1 MSGKAVML
9 KNILAVCGLMAL
21 AAGCEQ
27 SASRATTSK
36 ATTSGAKAT
45 ENPANSQSQP
55 TDPDAVPATARDVL
69 ERMVAAYRGAEG
81 YSDAGRLDFR
91 LQIAGEEEARETPP
105 FAASFAR
112 PNKLRMEVYQTV
124 LVCDGDRWRARIDHP
139 GISNDVL
146 DGPAPA
152 KLSLEKI
159 YEDEILFSSL
169 TGGLAGGALQPL
181 LLLGDDPLK
190 QMLDGNPSLELLEP
204 EKIGDRNCLRVAAH
218 REDGDLIFWIDEA
231 EYLLRRLDFP
241 TQGLKQMLTEQTQST
256 IDAVSL
262 RAEFH
267 DARFVPPEEDA
278 FVLDLPAGAELVE
291 RFNPRKVDNPPPPPP
306 SSLLGHQAPDFE
318 FVALD
323 GEKIT
328 RESLQGK
335 TVVIGFWATL
345 PTEGQ
350 SGLPILAQIYEKV
363 KDDENVRFLAVS
375 IDTENVTNDKLED
388 ALTAMKVDVPVAR
401 ATHGDVLA
409 LFDIEGIPNLFLLGT
424 DGVVQD
430 NEPGANPA
438 LVDAIPARIEKLAAG
453 ESLHAE
459 ALARHEQ
466 RLADYRRSLEEGDS
480 IPLAEIAPRS
490 DPAKIKLTKLWT
502 AAVASAAGAG
512 GDDAAGE
519 DTANDDGEDPDD
531 AGNDAASLLHLT
543 EPGNLLVIDQNGSPL
558 ILVNDG
564 WRSVAE
570 IDAQGTVLAKHELAV
585 PDDQIVAFLRTAVD
599 AEDRRL
605 FVGAAG
611 ACQKLYVFD
620 AAWQPKFSYPEE
632 ANADVADVA
641 FADLEA
647 DGQPELYVSFW
658 GVVGV
663 HRVGLDGRRAWGNR
677 EVENALRIAPAALD
691 GQLGIAC
698 VNIASTGSSLTVIS
712 PAGKKLRDVRI
723 EGRNLVRIESAD
735 LDGDGQLEYCGVDAP
750 KPGAQSLVGLDIDG
764 SELWEHPLATG
775 IHEAPIE
782 FVAAAKLLPGGK
794 GHWLAAGPD
803 GALLF
808 IAANGEL
815 LDSFHYGAA
824 LTGLATTEIDGQPV
838 LLVSTRQGVDAWQVG
853 E

>member
-1 MSGKAVML
+1 
-9 KNILAVCGLMAL
+9 
-21 AAGCEQ
+21 
-27 SASRATTSK
+27 
-36 ATTSGAKAT
+36 
-45 ENPANSQSQP
+45 
-55 TDPDAVPATARDVL
+55 
-69 ERMVAAYRGAEG
+69 
-81 YSDAGRLDFR
+81 
-91 LQIAGEEEARETPP
+91 
-105 FAASFAR
+105 
-112 PNKLRMEVYQTV
+112 
-124 LVCDGDRWRARIDHP
+124 
-139 GISNDVL
+139 
-146 DGPAPA
+146 
-152 KLSLEKI
+152 
-159 YEDEILFSSL
+159 
-169 TGGLAGGALQPL
+169 
-181 LLLGDDPLK
+181 
-190 QMLDGNPSLELLEP
+190 
-204 EKIGDRNCLRVAAH
+204 
-218 REDGDLIFWIDEA
+218 
-231 EYLLRRLDFP
+231 
-241 TQGLKQMLTEQTQST
+241 
-256 IDAVSL
+256 
-262 RAEFH
+262 
-267 DARFVPPEEDA
+267 
-278 FVLDLPAGAELVE
+278 
-291 RFNPRKVDNPPPPPP
+291 
-306 SSLLGHQAPDFE
+306 
-318 FVALD
+318 
-323 GEKIT
+323 
-328 RESLQGK
+328 
-335 TVVIGFWATL
+335 
-345 PTEGQ
+345 
-350 SGLPILAQIYEKV
+350 
-363 KDDENVRFLAVS
+363 
-375 IDTENVTNDKLED
+375 
-388 ALTAMKVDVPVAR
+388 
-401 ATHGDVLA
+401 
-409 LFDIEGIPNLFLLGT
+409 
-424 DGVVQD
+424 VVQD
-430 NEPGANPA
+430 NEPGVNPA
-438 LVDAIPARIEKLAAG
+438 LAEELPARLEKLAAG

-466 RLADYRRSLEEGDS
+466 RLADYQRSLEEPLDEQGDPNK
-480 IPLAEIAPRS
+480 IPLAEIAARS

-502 AAVASAAGAG
+502 VAVASAAGADESTAEDAADEVD
-512 GDDAAGE
+512 DDADADGNAG
-519 DTANDDGEDPDD
+519 DGDE
-531 AGNDAASLLHLT
+531 AATSPRLT

-570 IDAQGTVLAKHELAV
+570 IDAQGAVLAKHELAV

-620 AAWQPKFSYPEE
+620 DAWQPQFSYPEE

-647 DGQPELYVSFW
+647 DGEPELYVSFW

-698 VNIASTGSSLTVIS
+698 VNIASTGSSLAVIS
-712 PAGKKLRDVRI
+712 PTGKKLRDVRI

-750 KPGAQSLVGLDIDG
+750 RPGAQSLVGLEIDG

-838 LLVSTRQGVDAWQVG
+838 LLVSTQLGVDAWQVG